1 MKSRWIINFILLVAI
16 VTVGLVLRSNPG
28 SDRQTE
34 STAIT
39 RLKKDQL
46 HRIHINRPVR
56 EDLVLLK
63 NDKGRW
69 EIERTPALPADRLQM
84 NALLRLAEQKAVRSY
99 PVSGLDLDQLQLD
112 PPYATVIL
120 NDTAVEFGNLEPI
133 EGLRYVRVAD
143 HVHLIPDI
151 YMQLIELNYTQFVR
165 RDLFAKGARIAA
177 INLPGLTVR
186 KVDQNWEVEPDQA
199 VPADDLQAFIQRWQN
214 ASSINTRAADPVESN
229 ATVKITL
236 ADNAGNVEFTIASRK
251 PELLLVRKDLGIQYR
266 MGDSADMLL
275 ALTAP
280 GTEEQQ

>member
-151 YMQLIELNYTQFVR
+151 YMQLIELSYTQFVR
-165 RDLFAKGARIAA
+165 RDLFAKDTRIAA
-177 INLPGLTVR
+177 ISLPGLTVR